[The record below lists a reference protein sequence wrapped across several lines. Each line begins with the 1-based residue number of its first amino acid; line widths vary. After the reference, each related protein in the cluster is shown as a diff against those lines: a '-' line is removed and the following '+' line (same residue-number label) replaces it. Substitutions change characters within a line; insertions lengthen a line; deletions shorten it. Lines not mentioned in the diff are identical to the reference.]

1 MPDLPPTADFDHG
14 ICAVDTH
21 YLRPGLAAS
30 HLIVENGRVAIVDTG
45 ANSAVPRLLAA
56 LEHKELD
63 PDSVDYLFLTH
74 VHLDH
79 AGGAGLL
86 MRSLPR
92 AVALLH
98 PRGAPH
104 MIDPARLIAGSR
116 AVYGEQKY
124 AELYGEIVPIAAD
137 RVREVADG
145 EHIDLGGRMLECM
158 HTEGHARHHYCIAD
172 PIASAVF
179 SGDSFGISYRG
190 LDTAA
195 GPFILPTT
203 TPVQFDP
210 DAAHAAIERILGTG
224 AESVYLTHYSRVQ
237 NLVPLAQQLHS
248 DLDFYVAAAE
258 KVAAA
263 DDREDRLSAALT
275 DYYRD
280 RIAAHGTADPQA
292 ALDMLRMDI
301 KLNVQGLLVWLKRR
315 GAF

>member
-1 MPDLPPTADFDHG
+1 MPDQSQTVEFDHG

-21 YLRPGLAAS
+21 YLRAGLAAS

-56 LEHKELD
+56 LEEKGLD
-63 PDSVDYLFLTH
+63 PESVDYLFLTH

-104 MIDPARLIAGSR
+104 MIDPARLVAGSR

-124 AELYGEIVPIAAD
+124 AELYGEIVPIAAE
-137 RVREVADG
+137 RVRQVADG
-145 EHIDLGGRMLECM
+145 EQIDLGGRMLQCM

-172 PIASAVF
+172 PTAAAVF
-179 SGDSFGISYRG
+179 SGDSFGVSYRA

-195 GPFILPTT
+195 GPFIIPTT

-210 DAAHAAIERILGTG
+210 DAAHAAIERILATG
-224 AESVYLTHYSRVQ
+224 AESVFLTHYSRVQ
-237 NLVPLAQQLHS
+237 GLAPLAQQLHR
-248 DLDFYVAAAE
+248 DLDFYVAATE
-258 KVAAA
+258 SVA
-263 DDREDRLSAALT
+263 DVEDKEDSLSAALT
-275 DYYRD
+275 GYYRD
-280 RIAAHGTADPQA
+280 RLAAHGIEDPPA
-292 ALDMLRMDI
+292 ALELLRMDI

>member
-1 MPDLPPTADFDHG
+1 MSDVPQLAEFDHG

-21 YLRPGLAAS
+21 YLRAGLAAS
-30 HLIVENGRVAIVDTG
+30 HLIVENGHVAIVDTG

-56 LEHKELD
+56 LEHKGLD
-63 PDSVDYLFLTH
+63 PASVDYLFLTH

-124 AELYGEIVPIAAD
+124 AELYGDIAPIAAE

-145 EHIDLGGRMLECM
+145 ERIDLGGRLLECM

-172 PIASAVF
+172 PTASAVF
-179 SGDSFGISYRG
+179 TGDSFGISYRG

-237 NLVPLAQQLHS
+237 NLAPLAQQLHR
-248 DLDFYVAAAE
+248 DLDFYVASAE
-258 KVAAA
+258 SVA
-263 DDREDRLSAALT
+263 DEEDRADKLGAALT
-275 DYYRD
+275 GYYRD
-280 RIAAHGTADPQA
+280 RLAAHGTDDPLA
-292 ALDMLRMDI
+292 ALDLLRMDI
-301 KLNVQGLLVWLKRR
+301 QLNVQGLLVWLKRR

>member
-56 LEHKELD
+56 LEHKGLD
-63 PDSVDYLFLTH
+63 PDSVEYLFLTH

-104 MIDPARLIAGSR
+104 MINPARLIAGSR

-124 AELYGEIVPIAAD
+124 AELYGDIEPIAAD

-172 PIASAVF
+172 PTAAAVF
-179 SGDSFGISYRG
+179 SGDSFGVSYRG

-195 GPFILPTT
+195 GPFIIPTT

-210 DAAHAAIERILGTG
+210 EAAHAAIERILGTG

-237 NLVPLAQQLHS
+237 NLEPLAQQLHR

-258 KVAAA
+258 KVAAD

-280 RIAAHGTADPQA
+280 RIAAHGAADPQA

-301 KLNVQGLLVWLKRR
+301 RLNVQGLLVWLKRR